1 VAAVSRNQLF
11 VMAVGLV
18 ASSIVSLVL
27 GISMQHKD
35 IRSYIASHYQEYSR
49 DAGGTRYQCTGSP
62 TQVADKLSGYQ
73 NPAARAS
80 NGGTQY
86 LRYDDAVVSVG
97 VDGTHPCSIRVEDL
111 AAGYSHGSFLFLGPG
126 FYPGSPSR
134 GSGGSTGGPGGT
146 K

>member
-1 VAAVSRNQLF
+1 MSRNHLF
-11 VMAVGLV
+11 LLAVGLV
-18 ASSIVSLVL
+18 VASLASLVG

-49 DAGGTRYQCTGSP
+49 DAGGTRYLCTGSP
-62 TQVADKLSGYQ
+62 TQVSNALGSYQ
-73 NPAARAS
+73 SPAARAS

-86 LRYDDAVVSVG
+86 MRYNDAIVSVG
-97 VDGTHPCSIRVEDL
+97 PDGTHPCSIRVEDL
-111 AAGYSHGSFLFLGPG
+111 AAGYSHGSFIFLGPG
-126 FYPGSPSR
+126 FYPGSPSS

>member
-1 VAAVSRNQLF
+1 MSRNGLF
-11 VMAVGLV
+11 LLAIGLAITSV
-18 ASSIVSLVL
+18 VSLVF

-49 DAGGTRYQCTGSP
+49 DAGGTRYLCMGSP
-62 TQVADKLSGYQ
+62 TQVADTLTGYQ
-73 NPAARAS
+73 SPAARA
-80 NGGTQY
+80 NNAGTQY
-86 LRYDDAVVSVG
+86 LRYDDAIVSVG
-97 VDGTHPCSIRVEDL
+97 ADGTHPCSIRVEDL
-111 AAGYSHGSFLFLGPG
+111 AAGYSHGSFIFLGPG